1 MQYTSGST
9 ANPRGVVLSMRNVT
23 ENVDQIIRNYFRH
36 EGGAPRLPSSVVS
49 WLPLYHDM
57 GLMVG
62 LFIPLFVGCPVILTS
77 PEAFI
82 RKPARWMQLLAKHQA
97 PFSAAPNFAF
107 DLAVAKTSEEDMA
120 GLDLGHVN
128 TIINGAE
135 QVQPNTITKFL
146 RRFRPYNLMPA
157 AVKPSYG
164 MAEAV
169 VYLAT
174 TKAGSP
180 PTSTEFDA
188 DSLAR
193 GHAELSTF
201 ETERATRLIRYH
213 SDDKEPLLRIVDPDS
228 NIELGPGRIGEI
240 WIHGK
245 NVSTGYH
252 NADDALN
259 RDKFQASIREA
270 SAGTPRSPWLRTG
283 DLGFI
288 VGDEFYIVGRMK
300 DLIIQ
305 DGVNHYPDDIETTVK
320 EFTGGRVAAFSVSDD
335 GVEHL
340 VIAAEVRTEHGP
352 DKVTIMDFSTIKR
365 LVVSALS
372 KLHGLHVT
380 DFLLVPPGALP
391 KTTSGKISRAA
402 CAKQYGANKLQRS
415 SNVPMTDGSV
425 TADKLQKWFR
435 EYLSTHIECHPN
447 EVSLD
452 VPIRDLGLKSID
464 VLAIPGD
471 LGDRFGFCIPD
482 LAVWDNPS
490 ANDLID
496 SLLNQRSADSLRESH
511 GHADRNTQG
520 RGSINEPVAVIGVG
534 CRFPGDIDGP
544 ERLWDFLTEKKCA
557 ITAYPD
563 RGFTN
568 AGTFAESGGFLKDV
582 AGFDNR
588 FFDIPPDEAL
598 RMDPQQRLL
607 LEVSWEALEHA
618 GIIPESLRLSRTGV
632 FVGVSST
639 DYVRLVSAS
648 AQQKSTIWDN
658 TGGSSSIIAN
668 RISYFLDIQ
677 GPSIVIDTA
686 CSSSL
691 VAVHLACRSLSTWDC
706 DIALVGGTNVL
717 ISPEPWG
724 GFREA
729 GILSQTG
736 CCHAF
741 DKSADGMVRGEGCGV
756 IVLQRLSDARLEGR
770 RILAI
775 LTGSAVNQDGKSN
788 GIMAPNPSAQIG
800 VLENACKSARVDP
813 LEIGYVEAHGTGTS
827 LGDRIEAHA
836 LGMVF
841 GRKRPGSGPLMI
853 GSIKPN
859 IGHLEGAAGIAG
871 LIKAVLMV
879 ERGSLLPSGG
889 FTEPNPAIPFTELGL
904 RVVDELQEWP
914 VVAGRPRRAGVSSF
928 GFGGTNAHVIVEEA
942 GSVGADTVSGRA
954 DVGGS
959 GGGVVAWVISGKT
972 ASALAAQAGRLG
984 RYVRARPALD
994 VVDVGY
1000 SLVSTRSVF
1009 DHRAVV
1015 VGQTRDELLAGLAG
1029 VVAGRPEAGVVC
1041 GVGKPAGKTA
1051 FVFAGQGSQWL
1062 GMGSELYAAYPV
1074 FAEALDAVVD
1084 ELDRHLRYPLRDVIW
1099 GHDQDLLNTT
1109 EFAQPALFAVEVA
1122 LYRLLMSWGV
1132 RPGLVLG
1139 HSVGELAAAHVAGA
1153 LCLPDAAMLVA
1164 ARGRLMQA
1172 LPAGGAMFA
1181 VQAREDEVAPM
1192 LGHDVSIA
1200 AVNGPASVV
1209 ISGAHDAVSAIA
1221 DRLRGQGRRVH
1232 RLAVSHAFHSALME
1246 PMIAEFTAV
1255 AAELSVG
1262 LPTIPV
1268 ISNVTGQLVADDF
1281 ASADYWARH
1290 IRAVVRFGD
1299 SVRSAH
1305 CAGASRFIEVGPG
1318 GGLTSLIEASLADA
1332 QIVSVPT
1339 LRKDRPEPVSV
1350 MTAAAQG
1357 FVSGM
1362 GLDWA
1367 SVFSGYRPKRVEL
1380 PTYAFQHQ
1388 KFWLAPA
1395 PSVSDPTAAGQI
1407 GASDGGAEL
1416 LASSGFAA
1424 RLAGRSADEQLAAAI
1439 EVVCEHAAA
1448 VLGRD
1453 GAAGL
1458 DAGQAFADSGFNS
1471 LSAVELRNRLT
1482 AVTAVT
1488 LPATAIFD
1496 HPTPTELA
1504 QYLITQIDG
1513 HGSSAAAAANPAE
1526 RIDALTD
1533 LFLQACDAGRDAD
1546 GWKMVALASNTRER
1560 MSSPVRNNVSKNVA
1574 LLADGI
1580 SDVVVICIPTLTV
1593 LSDQREYRDIAN
1605 AMTGR
1610 HSVYSLTLPGF
1621 DSSDALPQNADM
1633 IVETVSNAII
1643 DVVGGSCR
1651 FVLSGYSSGGVLAY
1665 ALCSHLSV
1673 KHQRNPL
1680 GVALID
1686 TYLPS
1691 QIANPSMNEGFSPN
1705 DTGKGLSR
1713 EVIRVARMLNRL
1725 TATRLTAAAT
1735 YAAIFQAWEPG
1746 RSMAPVLNIVA
1757 KDRIATVENLREER
1771 INRWRTAAA
1780 EAAYSV
1786 AEVPGDHFGMMSTSS
1801 EAIATEIHDW
1811 ISGLVRG
1818 PHR

>member
-1 MQYTSGST
+1 MVS
-9 ANPRGVVLSMRNVT
+9 RVLVHAYRV
-23 ENVDQIIRNYFRH
+23 
-36 EGGAPRLPSSVVS
+36 SS
-49 WLPLYHDM
+49 
-57 GLMVG
+57 
-62 LFIPLFVGCPVILTS
+62 
-77 PEAFI
+77 
-82 RKPARWMQLLAKHQA
+82 
-97 PFSAAPNFAF
+97 
-107 DLAVAKTSEEDMA
+107 
-120 GLDLGHVN
+120 
-128 TIINGAE
+128 
-135 QVQPNTITKFL
+135 
-146 RRFRPYNLMPA
+146 
-157 AVKPSYG
+157 
-164 MAEAV
+164 
-169 VYLAT
+169 
-174 TKAGSP
+174 
-180 PTSTEFDA
+180 
-188 DSLAR
+188 
-193 GHAELSTF
+193 
-201 ETERATRLIRYH
+201 
-213 SDDKEPLLRIVDPDS
+213 
-228 NIELGPGRIGEI
+228 
-240 WIHGK
+240 
-245 NVSTGYH
+245 
-252 NADDALN
+252 
-259 RDKFQASIREA
+259 
-270 SAGTPRSPWLRTG
+270 
-283 DLGFI
+283 
-288 VGDEFYIVGRMK
+288 
-300 DLIIQ
+300 
-305 DGVNHYPDDIETTVK
+305 
-320 EFTGGRVAAFSVSDD
+320 
-335 GVEHL
+335 
-340 VIAAEVRTEHGP
+340 
-352 DKVTIMDFSTIKR
+352 
-365 LVVSALS
+365 
-372 KLHGLHVT
+372 
-380 DFLLVPPGALP
+380 
-391 KTTSGKISRAA
+391 
-402 CAKQYGANKLQRS
+402 
-415 SNVPMTDGSV
+415 
-425 TADKLQKWFR
+425 
-435 EYLSTHIECHPN
+435 N

-1673 KHQRNPL
+1673 KHQRDPL

-1818 PHR
+1818 PHP

>member
-1 MQYTSGST
+1 MVS
-9 ANPRGVVLSMRNVT
+9 RVLVHAYRV
-23 ENVDQIIRNYFRH
+23 
-36 EGGAPRLPSSVVS
+36 SS
-49 WLPLYHDM
+49 
-57 GLMVG
+57 
-62 LFIPLFVGCPVILTS
+62 
-77 PEAFI
+77 
-82 RKPARWMQLLAKHQA
+82 
-97 PFSAAPNFAF
+97 
-107 DLAVAKTSEEDMA
+107 
-120 GLDLGHVN
+120 
-128 TIINGAE
+128 
-135 QVQPNTITKFL
+135 
-146 RRFRPYNLMPA
+146 
-157 AVKPSYG
+157 
-164 MAEAV
+164 
-169 VYLAT
+169 
-174 TKAGSP
+174 
-180 PTSTEFDA
+180 
-188 DSLAR
+188 
-193 GHAELSTF
+193 
-201 ETERATRLIRYH
+201 
-213 SDDKEPLLRIVDPDS
+213 
-228 NIELGPGRIGEI
+228 
-240 WIHGK
+240 
-245 NVSTGYH
+245 
-252 NADDALN
+252 
-259 RDKFQASIREA
+259 
-270 SAGTPRSPWLRTG
+270 
-283 DLGFI
+283 
-288 VGDEFYIVGRMK
+288 
-300 DLIIQ
+300 
-305 DGVNHYPDDIETTVK
+305 
-320 EFTGGRVAAFSVSDD
+320 
-335 GVEHL
+335 
-340 VIAAEVRTEHGP
+340 
-352 DKVTIMDFSTIKR
+352 
-365 LVVSALS
+365 
-372 KLHGLHVT
+372 
-380 DFLLVPPGALP
+380 
-391 KTTSGKISRAA
+391 
-402 CAKQYGANKLQRS
+402 
-415 SNVPMTDGSV
+415 
-425 TADKLQKWFR
+425 
-435 EYLSTHIECHPN
+435 N

-756 IVLQRLSDARLEGR
+756 IVLHRLSDARLEGR

-1818 PHR
+1818 PHP

>member
-1 MQYTSGST
+1 
-9 ANPRGVVLSMRNVT
+9 
-23 ENVDQIIRNYFRH
+23 
-36 EGGAPRLPSSVVS
+36 
-49 WLPLYHDM
+49 
-57 GLMVG
+57 
-62 LFIPLFVGCPVILTS
+62 
-77 PEAFI
+77 
-82 RKPARWMQLLAKHQA
+82 
-97 PFSAAPNFAF
+97 
-107 DLAVAKTSEEDMA
+107 
-120 GLDLGHVN
+120 
-128 TIINGAE
+128 
-135 QVQPNTITKFL
+135 
-146 RRFRPYNLMPA
+146 
-157 AVKPSYG
+157 
-164 MAEAV
+164 
-169 VYLAT
+169 
-174 TKAGSP
+174 
-180 PTSTEFDA
+180 
-188 DSLAR
+188 
-193 GHAELSTF
+193 
-201 ETERATRLIRYH
+201 
-213 SDDKEPLLRIVDPDS
+213 
-228 NIELGPGRIGEI
+228 
-240 WIHGK
+240 
-245 NVSTGYH
+245 
-252 NADDALN
+252 
-259 RDKFQASIREA
+259 
-270 SAGTPRSPWLRTG
+270 
-283 DLGFI
+283 
-288 VGDEFYIVGRMK
+288 
-300 DLIIQ
+300 
-305 DGVNHYPDDIETTVK
+305 
-320 EFTGGRVAAFSVSDD
+320 
-335 GVEHL
+335 
-340 VIAAEVRTEHGP
+340 
-352 DKVTIMDFSTIKR
+352 
-365 LVVSALS
+365 
-372 KLHGLHVT
+372 
-380 DFLLVPPGALP
+380 
-391 KTTSGKISRAA
+391 
-402 CAKQYGANKLQRS
+402 
-415 SNVPMTDGSV
+415 MTDGSV

-1533 LFLQACDAGRDAD
+1533 VFLQACDAGRDAD

-1691 QIANPSMNEGFSPN
+1691 QIANPSMNEGFSSN

-1818 PHR
+1818 PHP

>member
-1 MQYTSGST
+1 MVS
-9 ANPRGVVLSMRNVT
+9 RVLVHAYRV
-23 ENVDQIIRNYFRH
+23 
-36 EGGAPRLPSSVVS
+36 SS
-49 WLPLYHDM
+49 
-57 GLMVG
+57 
-62 LFIPLFVGCPVILTS
+62 
-77 PEAFI
+77 
-82 RKPARWMQLLAKHQA
+82 
-97 PFSAAPNFAF
+97 
-107 DLAVAKTSEEDMA
+107 
-120 GLDLGHVN
+120 
-128 TIINGAE
+128 
-135 QVQPNTITKFL
+135 
-146 RRFRPYNLMPA
+146 
-157 AVKPSYG
+157 
-164 MAEAV
+164 
-169 VYLAT
+169 
-174 TKAGSP
+174 
-180 PTSTEFDA
+180 
-188 DSLAR
+188 
-193 GHAELSTF
+193 
-201 ETERATRLIRYH
+201 
-213 SDDKEPLLRIVDPDS
+213 
-228 NIELGPGRIGEI
+228 
-240 WIHGK
+240 
-245 NVSTGYH
+245 
-252 NADDALN
+252 
-259 RDKFQASIREA
+259 
-270 SAGTPRSPWLRTG
+270 
-283 DLGFI
+283 
-288 VGDEFYIVGRMK
+288 
-300 DLIIQ
+300 
-305 DGVNHYPDDIETTVK
+305 
-320 EFTGGRVAAFSVSDD
+320 
-335 GVEHL
+335 
-340 VIAAEVRTEHGP
+340 
-352 DKVTIMDFSTIKR
+352 
-365 LVVSALS
+365 
-372 KLHGLHVT
+372 
-380 DFLLVPPGALP
+380 
-391 KTTSGKISRAA
+391 
-402 CAKQYGANKLQRS
+402 
-415 SNVPMTDGSV
+415 
-425 TADKLQKWFR
+425 
-435 EYLSTHIECHPN
+435 N

-813 LEIGYVEAHGTGTS
+813 REIGYVEAHGTGTS

-1818 PHR
+1818 PHP

>member
-1 MQYTSGST
+1 
-9 ANPRGVVLSMRNVT
+9 
-23 ENVDQIIRNYFRH
+23 
-36 EGGAPRLPSSVVS
+36 
-49 WLPLYHDM
+49 
-57 GLMVG
+57 
-62 LFIPLFVGCPVILTS
+62 
-77 PEAFI
+77 
-82 RKPARWMQLLAKHQA
+82 
-97 PFSAAPNFAF
+97 
-107 DLAVAKTSEEDMA
+107 
-120 GLDLGHVN
+120 
-128 TIINGAE
+128 
-135 QVQPNTITKFL
+135 
-146 RRFRPYNLMPA
+146 
-157 AVKPSYG
+157 
-164 MAEAV
+164 
-169 VYLAT
+169 
-174 TKAGSP
+174 
-180 PTSTEFDA
+180 
-188 DSLAR
+188 
-193 GHAELSTF
+193 
-201 ETERATRLIRYH
+201 
-213 SDDKEPLLRIVDPDS
+213 
-228 NIELGPGRIGEI
+228 
-240 WIHGK
+240 
-245 NVSTGYH
+245 
-252 NADDALN
+252 
-259 RDKFQASIREA
+259 
-270 SAGTPRSPWLRTG
+270 
-283 DLGFI
+283 
-288 VGDEFYIVGRMK
+288 
-300 DLIIQ
+300 
-305 DGVNHYPDDIETTVK
+305 
-320 EFTGGRVAAFSVSDD
+320 
-335 GVEHL
+335 
-340 VIAAEVRTEHGP
+340 
-352 DKVTIMDFSTIKR
+352 
-365 LVVSALS
+365 
-372 KLHGLHVT
+372 
-380 DFLLVPPGALP
+380 
-391 KTTSGKISRAA
+391 
-402 CAKQYGANKLQRS
+402 
-415 SNVPMTDGSV
+415 MTDGSV

-435 EYLSTHIECHPN
+435 EYVSTHIECHPN

-618 GIIPESLRLSRTGV
+618 GIIPEALRLSRTGV

-1818 PHR
+1818 PHP

>member
-1 MQYTSGST
+1 
-9 ANPRGVVLSMRNVT
+9 
-23 ENVDQIIRNYFRH
+23 
-36 EGGAPRLPSSVVS
+36 
-49 WLPLYHDM
+49 
-57 GLMVG
+57 
-62 LFIPLFVGCPVILTS
+62 
-77 PEAFI
+77 
-82 RKPARWMQLLAKHQA
+82 
-97 PFSAAPNFAF
+97 
-107 DLAVAKTSEEDMA
+107 
-120 GLDLGHVN
+120 
-128 TIINGAE
+128 
-135 QVQPNTITKFL
+135 
-146 RRFRPYNLMPA
+146 
-157 AVKPSYG
+157 
-164 MAEAV
+164 
-169 VYLAT
+169 
-174 TKAGSP
+174 
-180 PTSTEFDA
+180 
-188 DSLAR
+188 
-193 GHAELSTF
+193 
-201 ETERATRLIRYH
+201 
-213 SDDKEPLLRIVDPDS
+213 
-228 NIELGPGRIGEI
+228 
-240 WIHGK
+240 
-245 NVSTGYH
+245 
-252 NADDALN
+252 
-259 RDKFQASIREA
+259 
-270 SAGTPRSPWLRTG
+270 
-283 DLGFI
+283 
-288 VGDEFYIVGRMK
+288 
-300 DLIIQ
+300 
-305 DGVNHYPDDIETTVK
+305 
-320 EFTGGRVAAFSVSDD
+320 
-335 GVEHL
+335 
-340 VIAAEVRTEHGP
+340 
-352 DKVTIMDFSTIKR
+352 
-365 LVVSALS
+365 
-372 KLHGLHVT
+372 
-380 DFLLVPPGALP
+380 
-391 KTTSGKISRAA
+391 
-402 CAKQYGANKLQRS
+402 
-415 SNVPMTDGSV
+415 MTDGSV

-435 EYLSTHIECHPN
+435 EYVSTHIECHPN

-788 GIMAPNPSAQIG
+788 AIMAPNPSAQIG

-1818 PHR
+1818 PHP

>member
-1 MQYTSGST
+1 
-9 ANPRGVVLSMRNVT
+9 
-23 ENVDQIIRNYFRH
+23 
-36 EGGAPRLPSSVVS
+36 
-49 WLPLYHDM
+49 
-57 GLMVG
+57 
-62 LFIPLFVGCPVILTS
+62 
-77 PEAFI
+77 
-82 RKPARWMQLLAKHQA
+82 
-97 PFSAAPNFAF
+97 
-107 DLAVAKTSEEDMA
+107 
-120 GLDLGHVN
+120 
-128 TIINGAE
+128 
-135 QVQPNTITKFL
+135 
-146 RRFRPYNLMPA
+146 
-157 AVKPSYG
+157 
-164 MAEAV
+164 
-169 VYLAT
+169 
-174 TKAGSP
+174 
-180 PTSTEFDA
+180 
-188 DSLAR
+188 
-193 GHAELSTF
+193 
-201 ETERATRLIRYH
+201 
-213 SDDKEPLLRIVDPDS
+213 
-228 NIELGPGRIGEI
+228 
-240 WIHGK
+240 
-245 NVSTGYH
+245 
-252 NADDALN
+252 
-259 RDKFQASIREA
+259 
-270 SAGTPRSPWLRTG
+270 
-283 DLGFI
+283 
-288 VGDEFYIVGRMK
+288 
-300 DLIIQ
+300 
-305 DGVNHYPDDIETTVK
+305 
-320 EFTGGRVAAFSVSDD
+320 
-335 GVEHL
+335 
-340 VIAAEVRTEHGP
+340 
-352 DKVTIMDFSTIKR
+352 
-365 LVVSALS
+365 
-372 KLHGLHVT
+372 
-380 DFLLVPPGALP
+380 
-391 KTTSGKISRAA
+391 
-402 CAKQYGANKLQRS
+402 
-415 SNVPMTDGSV
+415 MTDGSV

-788 GIMAPNPSAQIG
+788 SIMAPNPSAQIG

-1818 PHR
+1818 PHP

>member
-1 MQYTSGST
+1 
-9 ANPRGVVLSMRNVT
+9 
-23 ENVDQIIRNYFRH
+23 
-36 EGGAPRLPSSVVS
+36 
-49 WLPLYHDM
+49 
-57 GLMVG
+57 
-62 LFIPLFVGCPVILTS
+62 
-77 PEAFI
+77 
-82 RKPARWMQLLAKHQA
+82 
-97 PFSAAPNFAF
+97 
-107 DLAVAKTSEEDMA
+107 
-120 GLDLGHVN
+120 
-128 TIINGAE
+128 
-135 QVQPNTITKFL
+135 
-146 RRFRPYNLMPA
+146 
-157 AVKPSYG
+157 
-164 MAEAV
+164 
-169 VYLAT
+169 
-174 TKAGSP
+174 
-180 PTSTEFDA
+180 
-188 DSLAR
+188 
-193 GHAELSTF
+193 
-201 ETERATRLIRYH
+201 
-213 SDDKEPLLRIVDPDS
+213 
-228 NIELGPGRIGEI
+228 
-240 WIHGK
+240 
-245 NVSTGYH
+245 
-252 NADDALN
+252 
-259 RDKFQASIREA
+259 
-270 SAGTPRSPWLRTG
+270 
-283 DLGFI
+283 
-288 VGDEFYIVGRMK
+288 
-300 DLIIQ
+300 
-305 DGVNHYPDDIETTVK
+305 
-320 EFTGGRVAAFSVSDD
+320 
-335 GVEHL
+335 
-340 VIAAEVRTEHGP
+340 
-352 DKVTIMDFSTIKR
+352 
-365 LVVSALS
+365 
-372 KLHGLHVT
+372 
-380 DFLLVPPGALP
+380 
-391 KTTSGKISRAA
+391 
-402 CAKQYGANKLQRS
+402 
-415 SNVPMTDGSV
+415 MTDGSV

-1153 LCLPDAAMLVA
+1153 LCLPDAAMLVV

-1818 PHR
+1818 PHP

>member
-1 MQYTSGST
+1 
-9 ANPRGVVLSMRNVT
+9 
-23 ENVDQIIRNYFRH
+23 
-36 EGGAPRLPSSVVS
+36 
-49 WLPLYHDM
+49 
-57 GLMVG
+57 
-62 LFIPLFVGCPVILTS
+62 
-77 PEAFI
+77 
-82 RKPARWMQLLAKHQA
+82 
-97 PFSAAPNFAF
+97 
-107 DLAVAKTSEEDMA
+107 
-120 GLDLGHVN
+120 
-128 TIINGAE
+128 
-135 QVQPNTITKFL
+135 
-146 RRFRPYNLMPA
+146 
-157 AVKPSYG
+157 
-164 MAEAV
+164 
-169 VYLAT
+169 
-174 TKAGSP
+174 
-180 PTSTEFDA
+180 
-188 DSLAR
+188 
-193 GHAELSTF
+193 
-201 ETERATRLIRYH
+201 
-213 SDDKEPLLRIVDPDS
+213 
-228 NIELGPGRIGEI
+228 
-240 WIHGK
+240 
-245 NVSTGYH
+245 
-252 NADDALN
+252 
-259 RDKFQASIREA
+259 
-270 SAGTPRSPWLRTG
+270 
-283 DLGFI
+283 
-288 VGDEFYIVGRMK
+288 
-300 DLIIQ
+300 
-305 DGVNHYPDDIETTVK
+305 
-320 EFTGGRVAAFSVSDD
+320 
-335 GVEHL
+335 
-340 VIAAEVRTEHGP
+340 
-352 DKVTIMDFSTIKR
+352 
-365 LVVSALS
+365 
-372 KLHGLHVT
+372 
-380 DFLLVPPGALP
+380 
-391 KTTSGKISRAA
+391 
-402 CAKQYGANKLQRS
+402 
-415 SNVPMTDGSV
+415 MTDGSV

-1786 AEVPGDHFGMMSTSS
+1786 AEAPGDHFGMMSTSS

-1818 PHR
+1818 PHP

>member
-1 MQYTSGST
+1 
-9 ANPRGVVLSMRNVT
+9 
-23 ENVDQIIRNYFRH
+23 
-36 EGGAPRLPSSVVS
+36 
-49 WLPLYHDM
+49 
-57 GLMVG
+57 
-62 LFIPLFVGCPVILTS
+62 
-77 PEAFI
+77 
-82 RKPARWMQLLAKHQA
+82 
-97 PFSAAPNFAF
+97 
-107 DLAVAKTSEEDMA
+107 
-120 GLDLGHVN
+120 
-128 TIINGAE
+128 
-135 QVQPNTITKFL
+135 
-146 RRFRPYNLMPA
+146 
-157 AVKPSYG
+157 
-164 MAEAV
+164 
-169 VYLAT
+169 
-174 TKAGSP
+174 
-180 PTSTEFDA
+180 
-188 DSLAR
+188 
-193 GHAELSTF
+193 
-201 ETERATRLIRYH
+201 
-213 SDDKEPLLRIVDPDS
+213 
-228 NIELGPGRIGEI
+228 
-240 WIHGK
+240 
-245 NVSTGYH
+245 
-252 NADDALN
+252 
-259 RDKFQASIREA
+259 
-270 SAGTPRSPWLRTG
+270 
-283 DLGFI
+283 
-288 VGDEFYIVGRMK
+288 
-300 DLIIQ
+300 
-305 DGVNHYPDDIETTVK
+305 
-320 EFTGGRVAAFSVSDD
+320 
-335 GVEHL
+335 
-340 VIAAEVRTEHGP
+340 
-352 DKVTIMDFSTIKR
+352 
-365 LVVSALS
+365 
-372 KLHGLHVT
+372 
-380 DFLLVPPGALP
+380 
-391 KTTSGKISRAA
+391 
-402 CAKQYGANKLQRS
+402 
-415 SNVPMTDGSV
+415 MTDGSV

-435 EYLSTHIECHPN
+435 EYVSTHIECHPN

-677 GPSIVIDTA
+677 GPPIVIDTA

-1713 EVIRVARMLNRL
+1713 EVIQVARMLNRL

-1818 PHR
+1818 PHP

>member
-1 MQYTSGST
+1 
-9 ANPRGVVLSMRNVT
+9 
-23 ENVDQIIRNYFRH
+23 
-36 EGGAPRLPSSVVS
+36 
-49 WLPLYHDM
+49 
-57 GLMVG
+57 
-62 LFIPLFVGCPVILTS
+62 
-77 PEAFI
+77 
-82 RKPARWMQLLAKHQA
+82 
-97 PFSAAPNFAF
+97 
-107 DLAVAKTSEEDMA
+107 
-120 GLDLGHVN
+120 
-128 TIINGAE
+128 
-135 QVQPNTITKFL
+135 
-146 RRFRPYNLMPA
+146 
-157 AVKPSYG
+157 
-164 MAEAV
+164 
-169 VYLAT
+169 
-174 TKAGSP
+174 
-180 PTSTEFDA
+180 
-188 DSLAR
+188 
-193 GHAELSTF
+193 
-201 ETERATRLIRYH
+201 
-213 SDDKEPLLRIVDPDS
+213 
-228 NIELGPGRIGEI
+228 
-240 WIHGK
+240 
-245 NVSTGYH
+245 
-252 NADDALN
+252 
-259 RDKFQASIREA
+259 
-270 SAGTPRSPWLRTG
+270 
-283 DLGFI
+283 
-288 VGDEFYIVGRMK
+288 
-300 DLIIQ
+300 
-305 DGVNHYPDDIETTVK
+305 
-320 EFTGGRVAAFSVSDD
+320 
-335 GVEHL
+335 
-340 VIAAEVRTEHGP
+340 
-352 DKVTIMDFSTIKR
+352 
-365 LVVSALS
+365 
-372 KLHGLHVT
+372 
-380 DFLLVPPGALP
+380 
-391 KTTSGKISRAA
+391 
-402 CAKQYGANKLQRS
+402 
-415 SNVPMTDGSV
+415 MTDGSV

-557 ITAYPD
+557 VTAYPD

-1818 PHR
+1818 PHP

>member
-1 MQYTSGST
+1 
-9 ANPRGVVLSMRNVT
+9 
-23 ENVDQIIRNYFRH
+23 
-36 EGGAPRLPSSVVS
+36 
-49 WLPLYHDM
+49 
-57 GLMVG
+57 
-62 LFIPLFVGCPVILTS
+62 
-77 PEAFI
+77 
-82 RKPARWMQLLAKHQA
+82 
-97 PFSAAPNFAF
+97 
-107 DLAVAKTSEEDMA
+107 
-120 GLDLGHVN
+120 
-128 TIINGAE
+128 
-135 QVQPNTITKFL
+135 
-146 RRFRPYNLMPA
+146 
-157 AVKPSYG
+157 
-164 MAEAV
+164 
-169 VYLAT
+169 
-174 TKAGSP
+174 
-180 PTSTEFDA
+180 
-188 DSLAR
+188 
-193 GHAELSTF
+193 
-201 ETERATRLIRYH
+201 
-213 SDDKEPLLRIVDPDS
+213 
-228 NIELGPGRIGEI
+228 
-240 WIHGK
+240 
-245 NVSTGYH
+245 
-252 NADDALN
+252 
-259 RDKFQASIREA
+259 
-270 SAGTPRSPWLRTG
+270 
-283 DLGFI
+283 
-288 VGDEFYIVGRMK
+288 
-300 DLIIQ
+300 
-305 DGVNHYPDDIETTVK
+305 
-320 EFTGGRVAAFSVSDD
+320 
-335 GVEHL
+335 
-340 VIAAEVRTEHGP
+340 
-352 DKVTIMDFSTIKR
+352 
-365 LVVSALS
+365 
-372 KLHGLHVT
+372 
-380 DFLLVPPGALP
+380 
-391 KTTSGKISRAA
+391 
-402 CAKQYGANKLQRS
+402 
-415 SNVPMTDGSV
+415 MTDGSV

-435 EYLSTHIECHPN
+435 EYVSTHIECHPN

-1801 EAIATEIHDW
+1801 EVIATEIHDW

-1818 PHR
+1818 PHP

>member
-1 MQYTSGST
+1 MVS
-9 ANPRGVVLSMRNVT
+9 RVLVHAYRV
-23 ENVDQIIRNYFRH
+23 
-36 EGGAPRLPSSVVS
+36 SS
-49 WLPLYHDM
+49 
-57 GLMVG
+57 
-62 LFIPLFVGCPVILTS
+62 
-77 PEAFI
+77 
-82 RKPARWMQLLAKHQA
+82 
-97 PFSAAPNFAF
+97 
-107 DLAVAKTSEEDMA
+107 
-120 GLDLGHVN
+120 
-128 TIINGAE
+128 
-135 QVQPNTITKFL
+135 
-146 RRFRPYNLMPA
+146 
-157 AVKPSYG
+157 
-164 MAEAV
+164 
-169 VYLAT
+169 
-174 TKAGSP
+174 
-180 PTSTEFDA
+180 
-188 DSLAR
+188 
-193 GHAELSTF
+193 
-201 ETERATRLIRYH
+201 
-213 SDDKEPLLRIVDPDS
+213 
-228 NIELGPGRIGEI
+228 
-240 WIHGK
+240 
-245 NVSTGYH
+245 
-252 NADDALN
+252 
-259 RDKFQASIREA
+259 
-270 SAGTPRSPWLRTG
+270 
-283 DLGFI
+283 
-288 VGDEFYIVGRMK
+288 
-300 DLIIQ
+300 
-305 DGVNHYPDDIETTVK
+305 
-320 EFTGGRVAAFSVSDD
+320 
-335 GVEHL
+335 
-340 VIAAEVRTEHGP
+340 
-352 DKVTIMDFSTIKR
+352 
-365 LVVSALS
+365 
-372 KLHGLHVT
+372 
-380 DFLLVPPGALP
+380 
-391 KTTSGKISRAA
+391 
-402 CAKQYGANKLQRS
+402 
-415 SNVPMTDGSV
+415 
-425 TADKLQKWFR
+425 
-435 EYLSTHIECHPN
+435 N

-1132 RPGLVLG
+1132 RAGLVLG

-1818 PHR
+1818 PHP

>member
-1 MQYTSGST
+1 
-9 ANPRGVVLSMRNVT
+9 
-23 ENVDQIIRNYFRH
+23 
-36 EGGAPRLPSSVVS
+36 
-49 WLPLYHDM
+49 
-57 GLMVG
+57 
-62 LFIPLFVGCPVILTS
+62 
-77 PEAFI
+77 
-82 RKPARWMQLLAKHQA
+82 
-97 PFSAAPNFAF
+97 
-107 DLAVAKTSEEDMA
+107 
-120 GLDLGHVN
+120 
-128 TIINGAE
+128 
-135 QVQPNTITKFL
+135 
-146 RRFRPYNLMPA
+146 
-157 AVKPSYG
+157 
-164 MAEAV
+164 
-169 VYLAT
+169 
-174 TKAGSP
+174 
-180 PTSTEFDA
+180 
-188 DSLAR
+188 
-193 GHAELSTF
+193 
-201 ETERATRLIRYH
+201 
-213 SDDKEPLLRIVDPDS
+213 
-228 NIELGPGRIGEI
+228 
-240 WIHGK
+240 
-245 NVSTGYH
+245 
-252 NADDALN
+252 
-259 RDKFQASIREA
+259 
-270 SAGTPRSPWLRTG
+270 
-283 DLGFI
+283 
-288 VGDEFYIVGRMK
+288 
-300 DLIIQ
+300 
-305 DGVNHYPDDIETTVK
+305 
-320 EFTGGRVAAFSVSDD
+320 
-335 GVEHL
+335 
-340 VIAAEVRTEHGP
+340 
-352 DKVTIMDFSTIKR
+352 
-365 LVVSALS
+365 
-372 KLHGLHVT
+372 
-380 DFLLVPPGALP
+380 
-391 KTTSGKISRAA
+391 
-402 CAKQYGANKLQRS
+402 
-415 SNVPMTDGSV
+415 MTDGSV

-1192 LGHDVSIA
+1192 LGHDVNIA

-1818 PHR
+1818 PHP

>member
-1 MQYTSGST
+1 MVS
-9 ANPRGVVLSMRNVT
+9 RVLVHAYRV
-23 ENVDQIIRNYFRH
+23 
-36 EGGAPRLPSSVVS
+36 SS
-49 WLPLYHDM
+49 
-57 GLMVG
+57 
-62 LFIPLFVGCPVILTS
+62 
-77 PEAFI
+77 
-82 RKPARWMQLLAKHQA
+82 
-97 PFSAAPNFAF
+97 
-107 DLAVAKTSEEDMA
+107 
-120 GLDLGHVN
+120 
-128 TIINGAE
+128 
-135 QVQPNTITKFL
+135 
-146 RRFRPYNLMPA
+146 
-157 AVKPSYG
+157 
-164 MAEAV
+164 
-169 VYLAT
+169 
-174 TKAGSP
+174 
-180 PTSTEFDA
+180 
-188 DSLAR
+188 
-193 GHAELSTF
+193 
-201 ETERATRLIRYH
+201 
-213 SDDKEPLLRIVDPDS
+213 
-228 NIELGPGRIGEI
+228 
-240 WIHGK
+240 
-245 NVSTGYH
+245 
-252 NADDALN
+252 
-259 RDKFQASIREA
+259 
-270 SAGTPRSPWLRTG
+270 
-283 DLGFI
+283 
-288 VGDEFYIVGRMK
+288 
-300 DLIIQ
+300 
-305 DGVNHYPDDIETTVK
+305 
-320 EFTGGRVAAFSVSDD
+320 
-335 GVEHL
+335 
-340 VIAAEVRTEHGP
+340 
-352 DKVTIMDFSTIKR
+352 
-365 LVVSALS
+365 
-372 KLHGLHVT
+372 
-380 DFLLVPPGALP
+380 
-391 KTTSGKISRAA
+391 
-402 CAKQYGANKLQRS
+402 
-415 SNVPMTDGSV
+415 
-425 TADKLQKWFR
+425 
-435 EYLSTHIECHPN
+435 N

-648 AQQKSTIWDN
+648 AQQKSTIGDN

-1818 PHR
+1818 PHP

>member
-1 MQYTSGST
+1 
-9 ANPRGVVLSMRNVT
+9 
-23 ENVDQIIRNYFRH
+23 
-36 EGGAPRLPSSVVS
+36 
-49 WLPLYHDM
+49 
-57 GLMVG
+57 
-62 LFIPLFVGCPVILTS
+62 
-77 PEAFI
+77 
-82 RKPARWMQLLAKHQA
+82 
-97 PFSAAPNFAF
+97 
-107 DLAVAKTSEEDMA
+107 
-120 GLDLGHVN
+120 
-128 TIINGAE
+128 
-135 QVQPNTITKFL
+135 
-146 RRFRPYNLMPA
+146 
-157 AVKPSYG
+157 
-164 MAEAV
+164 
-169 VYLAT
+169 
-174 TKAGSP
+174 
-180 PTSTEFDA
+180 
-188 DSLAR
+188 
-193 GHAELSTF
+193 
-201 ETERATRLIRYH
+201 
-213 SDDKEPLLRIVDPDS
+213 
-228 NIELGPGRIGEI
+228 
-240 WIHGK
+240 
-245 NVSTGYH
+245 
-252 NADDALN
+252 
-259 RDKFQASIREA
+259 
-270 SAGTPRSPWLRTG
+270 
-283 DLGFI
+283 
-288 VGDEFYIVGRMK
+288 
-300 DLIIQ
+300 
-305 DGVNHYPDDIETTVK
+305 
-320 EFTGGRVAAFSVSDD
+320 
-335 GVEHL
+335 
-340 VIAAEVRTEHGP
+340 
-352 DKVTIMDFSTIKR
+352 
-365 LVVSALS
+365 
-372 KLHGLHVT
+372 
-380 DFLLVPPGALP
+380 
-391 KTTSGKISRAA
+391 
-402 CAKQYGANKLQRS
+402 
-415 SNVPMTDGSV
+415 MTDGSV

-435 EYLSTHIECHPN
+435 EYVSTHIECHPN

-677 GPSIVIDTA
+677 GPPIVIDTA

-691 VAVHLACRSLSTWDC
+691 VAVHVACRSLSTWDC

-1818 PHR
+1818 PHP

>member
-1 MQYTSGST
+1 
-9 ANPRGVVLSMRNVT
+9 
-23 ENVDQIIRNYFRH
+23 
-36 EGGAPRLPSSVVS
+36 
-49 WLPLYHDM
+49 
-57 GLMVG
+57 
-62 LFIPLFVGCPVILTS
+62 
-77 PEAFI
+77 
-82 RKPARWMQLLAKHQA
+82 
-97 PFSAAPNFAF
+97 
-107 DLAVAKTSEEDMA
+107 
-120 GLDLGHVN
+120 
-128 TIINGAE
+128 
-135 QVQPNTITKFL
+135 
-146 RRFRPYNLMPA
+146 
-157 AVKPSYG
+157 
-164 MAEAV
+164 
-169 VYLAT
+169 
-174 TKAGSP
+174 
-180 PTSTEFDA
+180 
-188 DSLAR
+188 
-193 GHAELSTF
+193 
-201 ETERATRLIRYH
+201 
-213 SDDKEPLLRIVDPDS
+213 
-228 NIELGPGRIGEI
+228 
-240 WIHGK
+240 
-245 NVSTGYH
+245 
-252 NADDALN
+252 
-259 RDKFQASIREA
+259 
-270 SAGTPRSPWLRTG
+270 
-283 DLGFI
+283 
-288 VGDEFYIVGRMK
+288 
-300 DLIIQ
+300 
-305 DGVNHYPDDIETTVK
+305 
-320 EFTGGRVAAFSVSDD
+320 
-335 GVEHL
+335 
-340 VIAAEVRTEHGP
+340 
-352 DKVTIMDFSTIKR
+352 
-365 LVVSALS
+365 
-372 KLHGLHVT
+372 
-380 DFLLVPPGALP
+380 
-391 KTTSGKISRAA
+391 
-402 CAKQYGANKLQRS
+402 
-415 SNVPMTDGSV
+415 MTDGSV

-435 EYLSTHIECHPN
+435 EYVSTHIECHPN

-677 GPSIVIDTA
+677 GPPIVIDTA

-841 GRKRPGSGPLMI
+841 GHKRPGSGPLMI

-972 ASALAAQAGRLG
+972 ASALAAEAGRLG

-1818 PHR
+1818 PHP

>member
-1 MQYTSGST
+1 MVS
-9 ANPRGVVLSMRNVT
+9 RVLVHAYRV
-23 ENVDQIIRNYFRH
+23 
-36 EGGAPRLPSSVVS
+36 SS
-49 WLPLYHDM
+49 
-57 GLMVG
+57 
-62 LFIPLFVGCPVILTS
+62 
-77 PEAFI
+77 
-82 RKPARWMQLLAKHQA
+82 
-97 PFSAAPNFAF
+97 
-107 DLAVAKTSEEDMA
+107 
-120 GLDLGHVN
+120 
-128 TIINGAE
+128 
-135 QVQPNTITKFL
+135 
-146 RRFRPYNLMPA
+146 
-157 AVKPSYG
+157 
-164 MAEAV
+164 
-169 VYLAT
+169 
-174 TKAGSP
+174 
-180 PTSTEFDA
+180 
-188 DSLAR
+188 
-193 GHAELSTF
+193 
-201 ETERATRLIRYH
+201 
-213 SDDKEPLLRIVDPDS
+213 
-228 NIELGPGRIGEI
+228 
-240 WIHGK
+240 
-245 NVSTGYH
+245 
-252 NADDALN
+252 
-259 RDKFQASIREA
+259 
-270 SAGTPRSPWLRTG
+270 
-283 DLGFI
+283 
-288 VGDEFYIVGRMK
+288 
-300 DLIIQ
+300 
-305 DGVNHYPDDIETTVK
+305 
-320 EFTGGRVAAFSVSDD
+320 
-335 GVEHL
+335 
-340 VIAAEVRTEHGP
+340 
-352 DKVTIMDFSTIKR
+352 
-365 LVVSALS
+365 
-372 KLHGLHVT
+372 
-380 DFLLVPPGALP
+380 
-391 KTTSGKISRAA
+391 
-402 CAKQYGANKLQRS
+402 
-415 SNVPMTDGSV
+415 
-425 TADKLQKWFR
+425 
-435 EYLSTHIECHPN
+435 N

-464 VLAIPGD
+464 VVAIPGD

-1818 PHR
+1818 PHP

>member
-1 MQYTSGST
+1 
-9 ANPRGVVLSMRNVT
+9 
-23 ENVDQIIRNYFRH
+23 
-36 EGGAPRLPSSVVS
+36 
-49 WLPLYHDM
+49 
-57 GLMVG
+57 
-62 LFIPLFVGCPVILTS
+62 
-77 PEAFI
+77 
-82 RKPARWMQLLAKHQA
+82 
-97 PFSAAPNFAF
+97 
-107 DLAVAKTSEEDMA
+107 
-120 GLDLGHVN
+120 
-128 TIINGAE
+128 
-135 QVQPNTITKFL
+135 
-146 RRFRPYNLMPA
+146 
-157 AVKPSYG
+157 
-164 MAEAV
+164 
-169 VYLAT
+169 
-174 TKAGSP
+174 
-180 PTSTEFDA
+180 
-188 DSLAR
+188 
-193 GHAELSTF
+193 
-201 ETERATRLIRYH
+201 
-213 SDDKEPLLRIVDPDS
+213 
-228 NIELGPGRIGEI
+228 
-240 WIHGK
+240 
-245 NVSTGYH
+245 
-252 NADDALN
+252 
-259 RDKFQASIREA
+259 
-270 SAGTPRSPWLRTG
+270 
-283 DLGFI
+283 
-288 VGDEFYIVGRMK
+288 
-300 DLIIQ
+300 
-305 DGVNHYPDDIETTVK
+305 
-320 EFTGGRVAAFSVSDD
+320 
-335 GVEHL
+335 
-340 VIAAEVRTEHGP
+340 
-352 DKVTIMDFSTIKR
+352 
-365 LVVSALS
+365 
-372 KLHGLHVT
+372 
-380 DFLLVPPGALP
+380 
-391 KTTSGKISRAA
+391 
-402 CAKQYGANKLQRS
+402 
-415 SNVPMTDGSV
+415 MTDGSV

-435 EYLSTHIECHPN
+435 EYVSTHIECHPN

-1380 PTYAFQHQ
+1380 STYAFQHQ

-1818 PHR
+1818 PHP

>member
-1 MQYTSGST
+1 
-9 ANPRGVVLSMRNVT
+9 
-23 ENVDQIIRNYFRH
+23 
-36 EGGAPRLPSSVVS
+36 
-49 WLPLYHDM
+49 
-57 GLMVG
+57 
-62 LFIPLFVGCPVILTS
+62 
-77 PEAFI
+77 
-82 RKPARWMQLLAKHQA
+82 
-97 PFSAAPNFAF
+97 
-107 DLAVAKTSEEDMA
+107 
-120 GLDLGHVN
+120 
-128 TIINGAE
+128 
-135 QVQPNTITKFL
+135 
-146 RRFRPYNLMPA
+146 
-157 AVKPSYG
+157 
-164 MAEAV
+164 
-169 VYLAT
+169 
-174 TKAGSP
+174 
-180 PTSTEFDA
+180 
-188 DSLAR
+188 
-193 GHAELSTF
+193 
-201 ETERATRLIRYH
+201 
-213 SDDKEPLLRIVDPDS
+213 
-228 NIELGPGRIGEI
+228 
-240 WIHGK
+240 
-245 NVSTGYH
+245 
-252 NADDALN
+252 
-259 RDKFQASIREA
+259 
-270 SAGTPRSPWLRTG
+270 
-283 DLGFI
+283 
-288 VGDEFYIVGRMK
+288 
-300 DLIIQ
+300 
-305 DGVNHYPDDIETTVK
+305 
-320 EFTGGRVAAFSVSDD
+320 
-335 GVEHL
+335 
-340 VIAAEVRTEHGP
+340 
-352 DKVTIMDFSTIKR
+352 
-365 LVVSALS
+365 
-372 KLHGLHVT
+372 
-380 DFLLVPPGALP
+380 
-391 KTTSGKISRAA
+391 
-402 CAKQYGANKLQRS
+402 
-415 SNVPMTDGSV
+415 MTDGSV

-435 EYLSTHIECHPN
+435 EYVSTHIECHPN

-677 GPSIVIDTA
+677 GPPIVIDTA

-1246 PMIAEFTAV
+1246 PMIAELTAV

-1818 PHR
+1818 PHP

>member
-1 MQYTSGST
+1 MVS
-9 ANPRGVVLSMRNVT
+9 RVLVHAYRV
-23 ENVDQIIRNYFRH
+23 
-36 EGGAPRLPSSVVS
+36 SS
-49 WLPLYHDM
+49 
-57 GLMVG
+57 
-62 LFIPLFVGCPVILTS
+62 
-77 PEAFI
+77 
-82 RKPARWMQLLAKHQA
+82 
-97 PFSAAPNFAF
+97 
-107 DLAVAKTSEEDMA
+107 
-120 GLDLGHVN
+120 
-128 TIINGAE
+128 
-135 QVQPNTITKFL
+135 
-146 RRFRPYNLMPA
+146 
-157 AVKPSYG
+157 
-164 MAEAV
+164 
-169 VYLAT
+169 
-174 TKAGSP
+174 
-180 PTSTEFDA
+180 
-188 DSLAR
+188 
-193 GHAELSTF
+193 
-201 ETERATRLIRYH
+201 
-213 SDDKEPLLRIVDPDS
+213 
-228 NIELGPGRIGEI
+228 
-240 WIHGK
+240 
-245 NVSTGYH
+245 
-252 NADDALN
+252 
-259 RDKFQASIREA
+259 
-270 SAGTPRSPWLRTG
+270 
-283 DLGFI
+283 
-288 VGDEFYIVGRMK
+288 
-300 DLIIQ
+300 
-305 DGVNHYPDDIETTVK
+305 
-320 EFTGGRVAAFSVSDD
+320 
-335 GVEHL
+335 
-340 VIAAEVRTEHGP
+340 
-352 DKVTIMDFSTIKR
+352 
-365 LVVSALS
+365 
-372 KLHGLHVT
+372 
-380 DFLLVPPGALP
+380 
-391 KTTSGKISRAA
+391 
-402 CAKQYGANKLQRS
+402 
-415 SNVPMTDGSV
+415 
-425 TADKLQKWFR
+425 
-435 EYLSTHIECHPN
+435 N

-1424 RLAGRSADEQLAAAI
+1424 RLAGRWADEQLAAAI

-1818 PHR
+1818 PHP

>member
-1 MQYTSGST
+1 
-9 ANPRGVVLSMRNVT
+9 
-23 ENVDQIIRNYFRH
+23 
-36 EGGAPRLPSSVVS
+36 
-49 WLPLYHDM
+49 
-57 GLMVG
+57 
-62 LFIPLFVGCPVILTS
+62 
-77 PEAFI
+77 
-82 RKPARWMQLLAKHQA
+82 
-97 PFSAAPNFAF
+97 
-107 DLAVAKTSEEDMA
+107 
-120 GLDLGHVN
+120 
-128 TIINGAE
+128 
-135 QVQPNTITKFL
+135 
-146 RRFRPYNLMPA
+146 
-157 AVKPSYG
+157 
-164 MAEAV
+164 
-169 VYLAT
+169 
-174 TKAGSP
+174 
-180 PTSTEFDA
+180 
-188 DSLAR
+188 
-193 GHAELSTF
+193 
-201 ETERATRLIRYH
+201 
-213 SDDKEPLLRIVDPDS
+213 
-228 NIELGPGRIGEI
+228 
-240 WIHGK
+240 
-245 NVSTGYH
+245 
-252 NADDALN
+252 
-259 RDKFQASIREA
+259 
-270 SAGTPRSPWLRTG
+270 
-283 DLGFI
+283 
-288 VGDEFYIVGRMK
+288 
-300 DLIIQ
+300 
-305 DGVNHYPDDIETTVK
+305 
-320 EFTGGRVAAFSVSDD
+320 
-335 GVEHL
+335 
-340 VIAAEVRTEHGP
+340 
-352 DKVTIMDFSTIKR
+352 
-365 LVVSALS
+365 
-372 KLHGLHVT
+372 
-380 DFLLVPPGALP
+380 
-391 KTTSGKISRAA
+391 
-402 CAKQYGANKLQRS
+402 
-415 SNVPMTDGSV
+415 MTDGSV

-435 EYLSTHIECHPN
+435 EYVSTHIECHPD

-1818 PHR
+1818 PHP

>member
-1 MQYTSGST
+1 
-9 ANPRGVVLSMRNVT
+9 
-23 ENVDQIIRNYFRH
+23 
-36 EGGAPRLPSSVVS
+36 
-49 WLPLYHDM
+49 
-57 GLMVG
+57 
-62 LFIPLFVGCPVILTS
+62 
-77 PEAFI
+77 
-82 RKPARWMQLLAKHQA
+82 
-97 PFSAAPNFAF
+97 
-107 DLAVAKTSEEDMA
+107 
-120 GLDLGHVN
+120 
-128 TIINGAE
+128 
-135 QVQPNTITKFL
+135 
-146 RRFRPYNLMPA
+146 
-157 AVKPSYG
+157 
-164 MAEAV
+164 
-169 VYLAT
+169 
-174 TKAGSP
+174 
-180 PTSTEFDA
+180 
-188 DSLAR
+188 
-193 GHAELSTF
+193 
-201 ETERATRLIRYH
+201 
-213 SDDKEPLLRIVDPDS
+213 
-228 NIELGPGRIGEI
+228 
-240 WIHGK
+240 
-245 NVSTGYH
+245 
-252 NADDALN
+252 
-259 RDKFQASIREA
+259 
-270 SAGTPRSPWLRTG
+270 
-283 DLGFI
+283 
-288 VGDEFYIVGRMK
+288 
-300 DLIIQ
+300 
-305 DGVNHYPDDIETTVK
+305 
-320 EFTGGRVAAFSVSDD
+320 
-335 GVEHL
+335 
-340 VIAAEVRTEHGP
+340 
-352 DKVTIMDFSTIKR
+352 
-365 LVVSALS
+365 
-372 KLHGLHVT
+372 
-380 DFLLVPPGALP
+380 
-391 KTTSGKISRAA
+391 
-402 CAKQYGANKLQRS
+402 
-415 SNVPMTDGSV
+415 MTDGSV

-435 EYLSTHIECHPN
+435 EYVSTHIECHPN

-1546 GWKMVALASNTRER
+1546 GWKMVALVSNTRER

-1818 PHR
+1818 PHP

>member
-1 MQYTSGST
+1 MVS
-9 ANPRGVVLSMRNVT
+9 RVLVHAYRV
-23 ENVDQIIRNYFRH
+23 
-36 EGGAPRLPSSVVS
+36 SS
-49 WLPLYHDM
+49 
-57 GLMVG
+57 
-62 LFIPLFVGCPVILTS
+62 
-77 PEAFI
+77 
-82 RKPARWMQLLAKHQA
+82 
-97 PFSAAPNFAF
+97 
-107 DLAVAKTSEEDMA
+107 
-120 GLDLGHVN
+120 
-128 TIINGAE
+128 
-135 QVQPNTITKFL
+135 
-146 RRFRPYNLMPA
+146 
-157 AVKPSYG
+157 
-164 MAEAV
+164 
-169 VYLAT
+169 
-174 TKAGSP
+174 
-180 PTSTEFDA
+180 
-188 DSLAR
+188 
-193 GHAELSTF
+193 
-201 ETERATRLIRYH
+201 
-213 SDDKEPLLRIVDPDS
+213 
-228 NIELGPGRIGEI
+228 
-240 WIHGK
+240 
-245 NVSTGYH
+245 
-252 NADDALN
+252 
-259 RDKFQASIREA
+259 
-270 SAGTPRSPWLRTG
+270 
-283 DLGFI
+283 
-288 VGDEFYIVGRMK
+288 
-300 DLIIQ
+300 
-305 DGVNHYPDDIETTVK
+305 
-320 EFTGGRVAAFSVSDD
+320 
-335 GVEHL
+335 
-340 VIAAEVRTEHGP
+340 
-352 DKVTIMDFSTIKR
+352 
-365 LVVSALS
+365 
-372 KLHGLHVT
+372 
-380 DFLLVPPGALP
+380 
-391 KTTSGKISRAA
+391 
-402 CAKQYGANKLQRS
+402 
-415 SNVPMTDGSV
+415 
-425 TADKLQKWFR
+425 
-435 EYLSTHIECHPN
+435 N

-471 LGDRFGFCIPD
+471 LGDRVGFCIPD

-859 IGHLEGAAGIAG
+859 IGHLEGEAGIAG

-1818 PHR
+1818 PHP

>member
-1 MQYTSGST
+1 
-9 ANPRGVVLSMRNVT
+9 
-23 ENVDQIIRNYFRH
+23 
-36 EGGAPRLPSSVVS
+36 
-49 WLPLYHDM
+49 
-57 GLMVG
+57 
-62 LFIPLFVGCPVILTS
+62 
-77 PEAFI
+77 
-82 RKPARWMQLLAKHQA
+82 
-97 PFSAAPNFAF
+97 
-107 DLAVAKTSEEDMA
+107 
-120 GLDLGHVN
+120 
-128 TIINGAE
+128 
-135 QVQPNTITKFL
+135 
-146 RRFRPYNLMPA
+146 
-157 AVKPSYG
+157 
-164 MAEAV
+164 
-169 VYLAT
+169 
-174 TKAGSP
+174 
-180 PTSTEFDA
+180 
-188 DSLAR
+188 
-193 GHAELSTF
+193 
-201 ETERATRLIRYH
+201 
-213 SDDKEPLLRIVDPDS
+213 
-228 NIELGPGRIGEI
+228 
-240 WIHGK
+240 
-245 NVSTGYH
+245 
-252 NADDALN
+252 
-259 RDKFQASIREA
+259 
-270 SAGTPRSPWLRTG
+270 
-283 DLGFI
+283 
-288 VGDEFYIVGRMK
+288 
-300 DLIIQ
+300 
-305 DGVNHYPDDIETTVK
+305 
-320 EFTGGRVAAFSVSDD
+320 
-335 GVEHL
+335 
-340 VIAAEVRTEHGP
+340 
-352 DKVTIMDFSTIKR
+352 
-365 LVVSALS
+365 
-372 KLHGLHVT
+372 
-380 DFLLVPPGALP
+380 
-391 KTTSGKISRAA
+391 
-402 CAKQYGANKLQRS
+402 
-415 SNVPMTDGSV
+415 MTDGSV

-1122 LYRLLMSWGV
+1122 LYRLVMSWGV

-1482 AVTAVT
+1482 AVTAIT

-1533 LFLQACDAGRDAD
+1533 VFLQACDAGRDAD

-1818 PHR
+1818 PHP

>member
-1 MQYTSGST
+1 
-9 ANPRGVVLSMRNVT
+9 
-23 ENVDQIIRNYFRH
+23 
-36 EGGAPRLPSSVVS
+36 
-49 WLPLYHDM
+49 
-57 GLMVG
+57 
-62 LFIPLFVGCPVILTS
+62 
-77 PEAFI
+77 
-82 RKPARWMQLLAKHQA
+82 
-97 PFSAAPNFAF
+97 
-107 DLAVAKTSEEDMA
+107 
-120 GLDLGHVN
+120 
-128 TIINGAE
+128 
-135 QVQPNTITKFL
+135 
-146 RRFRPYNLMPA
+146 
-157 AVKPSYG
+157 
-164 MAEAV
+164 
-169 VYLAT
+169 
-174 TKAGSP
+174 
-180 PTSTEFDA
+180 
-188 DSLAR
+188 
-193 GHAELSTF
+193 
-201 ETERATRLIRYH
+201 
-213 SDDKEPLLRIVDPDS
+213 
-228 NIELGPGRIGEI
+228 
-240 WIHGK
+240 
-245 NVSTGYH
+245 
-252 NADDALN
+252 
-259 RDKFQASIREA
+259 
-270 SAGTPRSPWLRTG
+270 
-283 DLGFI
+283 
-288 VGDEFYIVGRMK
+288 
-300 DLIIQ
+300 
-305 DGVNHYPDDIETTVK
+305 
-320 EFTGGRVAAFSVSDD
+320 
-335 GVEHL
+335 
-340 VIAAEVRTEHGP
+340 
-352 DKVTIMDFSTIKR
+352 
-365 LVVSALS
+365 
-372 KLHGLHVT
+372 
-380 DFLLVPPGALP
+380 
-391 KTTSGKISRAA
+391 
-402 CAKQYGANKLQRS
+402 
-415 SNVPMTDGSV
+415 MTDGSV

-1122 LYRLLMSWGV
+1122 LYRLVMSWGV

>member
-1 MQYTSGST
+1 
-9 ANPRGVVLSMRNVT
+9 
-23 ENVDQIIRNYFRH
+23 
-36 EGGAPRLPSSVVS
+36 
-49 WLPLYHDM
+49 
-57 GLMVG
+57 
-62 LFIPLFVGCPVILTS
+62 
-77 PEAFI
+77 
-82 RKPARWMQLLAKHQA
+82 
-97 PFSAAPNFAF
+97 
-107 DLAVAKTSEEDMA
+107 
-120 GLDLGHVN
+120 
-128 TIINGAE
+128 
-135 QVQPNTITKFL
+135 
-146 RRFRPYNLMPA
+146 
-157 AVKPSYG
+157 
-164 MAEAV
+164 
-169 VYLAT
+169 
-174 TKAGSP
+174 
-180 PTSTEFDA
+180 
-188 DSLAR
+188 
-193 GHAELSTF
+193 
-201 ETERATRLIRYH
+201 
-213 SDDKEPLLRIVDPDS
+213 
-228 NIELGPGRIGEI
+228 
-240 WIHGK
+240 
-245 NVSTGYH
+245 
-252 NADDALN
+252 
-259 RDKFQASIREA
+259 
-270 SAGTPRSPWLRTG
+270 
-283 DLGFI
+283 
-288 VGDEFYIVGRMK
+288 
-300 DLIIQ
+300 
-305 DGVNHYPDDIETTVK
+305 
-320 EFTGGRVAAFSVSDD
+320 
-335 GVEHL
+335 
-340 VIAAEVRTEHGP
+340 
-352 DKVTIMDFSTIKR
+352 
-365 LVVSALS
+365 
-372 KLHGLHVT
+372 
-380 DFLLVPPGALP
+380 
-391 KTTSGKISRAA
+391 
-402 CAKQYGANKLQRS
+402 
-415 SNVPMTDGSV
+415 MTDGSV

-658 TGGSSSIIAN
+658 TGGSSSTIAN

-1122 LYRLLMSWGV
+1122 LYRLVMSWGV

-1533 LFLQACDAGRDAD
+1533 VFLQACDAGRDAD

-1818 PHR
+1818 PHP

>member
-1 MQYTSGST
+1 
-9 ANPRGVVLSMRNVT
+9 
-23 ENVDQIIRNYFRH
+23 
-36 EGGAPRLPSSVVS
+36 
-49 WLPLYHDM
+49 
-57 GLMVG
+57 
-62 LFIPLFVGCPVILTS
+62 
-77 PEAFI
+77 
-82 RKPARWMQLLAKHQA
+82 
-97 PFSAAPNFAF
+97 
-107 DLAVAKTSEEDMA
+107 
-120 GLDLGHVN
+120 
-128 TIINGAE
+128 
-135 QVQPNTITKFL
+135 
-146 RRFRPYNLMPA
+146 
-157 AVKPSYG
+157 
-164 MAEAV
+164 
-169 VYLAT
+169 
-174 TKAGSP
+174 
-180 PTSTEFDA
+180 
-188 DSLAR
+188 
-193 GHAELSTF
+193 
-201 ETERATRLIRYH
+201 
-213 SDDKEPLLRIVDPDS
+213 
-228 NIELGPGRIGEI
+228 
-240 WIHGK
+240 
-245 NVSTGYH
+245 
-252 NADDALN
+252 
-259 RDKFQASIREA
+259 
-270 SAGTPRSPWLRTG
+270 
-283 DLGFI
+283 
-288 VGDEFYIVGRMK
+288 
-300 DLIIQ
+300 
-305 DGVNHYPDDIETTVK
+305 
-320 EFTGGRVAAFSVSDD
+320 
-335 GVEHL
+335 
-340 VIAAEVRTEHGP
+340 
-352 DKVTIMDFSTIKR
+352 
-365 LVVSALS
+365 
-372 KLHGLHVT
+372 
-380 DFLLVPPGALP
+380 
-391 KTTSGKISRAA
+391 
-402 CAKQYGANKLQRS
+402 
-415 SNVPMTDGSV
+415 MTDGSV

-1015 VGQTRDELLAGLAG
+1015 VGQTGDELLAGLAG

-1818 PHR
+1818 PHP

>member
-1 MQYTSGST
+1 
-9 ANPRGVVLSMRNVT
+9 
-23 ENVDQIIRNYFRH
+23 
-36 EGGAPRLPSSVVS
+36 
-49 WLPLYHDM
+49 
-57 GLMVG
+57 
-62 LFIPLFVGCPVILTS
+62 
-77 PEAFI
+77 
-82 RKPARWMQLLAKHQA
+82 
-97 PFSAAPNFAF
+97 
-107 DLAVAKTSEEDMA
+107 
-120 GLDLGHVN
+120 
-128 TIINGAE
+128 
-135 QVQPNTITKFL
+135 
-146 RRFRPYNLMPA
+146 
-157 AVKPSYG
+157 
-164 MAEAV
+164 
-169 VYLAT
+169 
-174 TKAGSP
+174 
-180 PTSTEFDA
+180 
-188 DSLAR
+188 
-193 GHAELSTF
+193 
-201 ETERATRLIRYH
+201 
-213 SDDKEPLLRIVDPDS
+213 
-228 NIELGPGRIGEI
+228 
-240 WIHGK
+240 
-245 NVSTGYH
+245 
-252 NADDALN
+252 
-259 RDKFQASIREA
+259 
-270 SAGTPRSPWLRTG
+270 
-283 DLGFI
+283 
-288 VGDEFYIVGRMK
+288 
-300 DLIIQ
+300 
-305 DGVNHYPDDIETTVK
+305 
-320 EFTGGRVAAFSVSDD
+320 
-335 GVEHL
+335 
-340 VIAAEVRTEHGP
+340 
-352 DKVTIMDFSTIKR
+352 
-365 LVVSALS
+365 
-372 KLHGLHVT
+372 
-380 DFLLVPPGALP
+380 
-391 KTTSGKISRAA
+391 
-402 CAKQYGANKLQRS
+402 
-415 SNVPMTDGSV
+415 
-425 TADKLQKWFR
+425 
-435 EYLSTHIECHPN
+435 
-447 EVSLD
+447 
-452 VPIRDLGLKSID
+452 
-464 VLAIPGD
+464 
-471 LGDRFGFCIPD
+471 
-482 LAVWDNPS
+482 
-490 ANDLID
+490 
-496 SLLNQRSADSLRESH
+496 
-511 GHADRNTQG
+511 
-520 RGSINEPVAVIGVG
+520 
-534 CRFPGDIDGP
+534 PGDIDGP

-1181 VQAREDEVAPM
+1181 VQAREDDVAPM

-1818 PHR
+1818 PHP

>member
-1 MQYTSGST
+1 MVS
-9 ANPRGVVLSMRNVT
+9 RVLVHAYRV
-23 ENVDQIIRNYFRH
+23 
-36 EGGAPRLPSSVVS
+36 SS
-49 WLPLYHDM
+49 
-57 GLMVG
+57 
-62 LFIPLFVGCPVILTS
+62 
-77 PEAFI
+77 
-82 RKPARWMQLLAKHQA
+82 
-97 PFSAAPNFAF
+97 
-107 DLAVAKTSEEDMA
+107 
-120 GLDLGHVN
+120 
-128 TIINGAE
+128 
-135 QVQPNTITKFL
+135 
-146 RRFRPYNLMPA
+146 
-157 AVKPSYG
+157 
-164 MAEAV
+164 
-169 VYLAT
+169 
-174 TKAGSP
+174 
-180 PTSTEFDA
+180 
-188 DSLAR
+188 
-193 GHAELSTF
+193 
-201 ETERATRLIRYH
+201 
-213 SDDKEPLLRIVDPDS
+213 
-228 NIELGPGRIGEI
+228 
-240 WIHGK
+240 
-245 NVSTGYH
+245 
-252 NADDALN
+252 
-259 RDKFQASIREA
+259 
-270 SAGTPRSPWLRTG
+270 
-283 DLGFI
+283 
-288 VGDEFYIVGRMK
+288 
-300 DLIIQ
+300 
-305 DGVNHYPDDIETTVK
+305 
-320 EFTGGRVAAFSVSDD
+320 
-335 GVEHL
+335 
-340 VIAAEVRTEHGP
+340 
-352 DKVTIMDFSTIKR
+352 
-365 LVVSALS
+365 
-372 KLHGLHVT
+372 
-380 DFLLVPPGALP
+380 
-391 KTTSGKISRAA
+391 
-402 CAKQYGANKLQRS
+402 
-415 SNVPMTDGSV
+415 
-425 TADKLQKWFR
+425 
-435 EYLSTHIECHPN
+435 N

-1621 DSSDALPQNADM
+1621 DSSDALPQNADV

-1818 PHR
+1818 PHP

>member
-1 MQYTSGST
+1 MVS
-9 ANPRGVVLSMRNVT
+9 RVLV
-23 ENVDQIIRNYFRH
+23 
-36 EGGAPRLPSSVVS
+36 
-49 WLPLYHDM
+49 
-57 GLMVG
+57 
-62 LFIPLFVGCPVILTS
+62 
-77 PEAFI
+77 
-82 RKPARWMQLLAKHQA
+82 
-97 PFSAAPNFAF
+97 
-107 DLAVAKTSEEDMA
+107 
-120 GLDLGHVN
+120 
-128 TIINGAE
+128 
-135 QVQPNTITKFL
+135 
-146 RRFRPYNLMPA
+146 
-157 AVKPSYG
+157 
-164 MAEAV
+164 
-169 VYLAT
+169 
-174 TKAGSP
+174 
-180 PTSTEFDA
+180 
-188 DSLAR
+188 
-193 GHAELSTF
+193 HA
-201 ETERATRLIRYH
+201 Y
-213 SDDKEPLLRIVDPDS
+213 
-228 NIELGPGRIGEI
+228 
-240 WIHGK
+240 
-245 NVSTGYH
+245 
-252 NADDALN
+252 
-259 RDKFQASIREA
+259 
-270 SAGTPRSPWLRTG
+270 
-283 DLGFI
+283 
-288 VGDEFYIVGRMK
+288 
-300 DLIIQ
+300 
-305 DGVNHYPDDIETTVK
+305 
-320 EFTGGRVAAFSVSDD
+320 RV
-335 GVEHL
+335 
-340 VIAAEVRTEHGP
+340 
-352 DKVTIMDFSTIKR
+352 
-365 LVVSALS
+365 
-372 KLHGLHVT
+372 
-380 DFLLVPPGALP
+380 
-391 KTTSGKISRAA
+391 
-402 CAKQYGANKLQRS
+402 S
-415 SNVPMTDGSV
+415 SNE
-425 TADKLQKWFR
+425 A
-435 EYLSTHIECHPN
+435 
-447 EVSLD
+447 SLD

-1818 PHR
+1818 PHP

>member
-1 MQYTSGST
+1 MVS
-9 ANPRGVVLSMRNVT
+9 RVLVHAYRV
-23 ENVDQIIRNYFRH
+23 
-36 EGGAPRLPSSVVS
+36 SS
-49 WLPLYHDM
+49 
-57 GLMVG
+57 
-62 LFIPLFVGCPVILTS
+62 
-77 PEAFI
+77 
-82 RKPARWMQLLAKHQA
+82 
-97 PFSAAPNFAF
+97 
-107 DLAVAKTSEEDMA
+107 
-120 GLDLGHVN
+120 
-128 TIINGAE
+128 
-135 QVQPNTITKFL
+135 
-146 RRFRPYNLMPA
+146 
-157 AVKPSYG
+157 
-164 MAEAV
+164 
-169 VYLAT
+169 
-174 TKAGSP
+174 
-180 PTSTEFDA
+180 
-188 DSLAR
+188 
-193 GHAELSTF
+193 
-201 ETERATRLIRYH
+201 
-213 SDDKEPLLRIVDPDS
+213 
-228 NIELGPGRIGEI
+228 
-240 WIHGK
+240 
-245 NVSTGYH
+245 
-252 NADDALN
+252 
-259 RDKFQASIREA
+259 
-270 SAGTPRSPWLRTG
+270 
-283 DLGFI
+283 
-288 VGDEFYIVGRMK
+288 
-300 DLIIQ
+300 
-305 DGVNHYPDDIETTVK
+305 
-320 EFTGGRVAAFSVSDD
+320 
-335 GVEHL
+335 
-340 VIAAEVRTEHGP
+340 
-352 DKVTIMDFSTIKR
+352 
-365 LVVSALS
+365 
-372 KLHGLHVT
+372 
-380 DFLLVPPGALP
+380 
-391 KTTSGKISRAA
+391 
-402 CAKQYGANKLQRS
+402 
-415 SNVPMTDGSV
+415 
-425 TADKLQKWFR
+425 
-435 EYLSTHIECHPN
+435 N

-1633 IVETVSNAII
+1633 IVETVSNEII

-1818 PHR
+1818 PHP

>member
-1 MQYTSGST
+1 MVS
-9 ANPRGVVLSMRNVT
+9 RVLVHAYRV
-23 ENVDQIIRNYFRH
+23 
-36 EGGAPRLPSSVVS
+36 SS
-49 WLPLYHDM
+49 
-57 GLMVG
+57 
-62 LFIPLFVGCPVILTS
+62 
-77 PEAFI
+77 
-82 RKPARWMQLLAKHQA
+82 
-97 PFSAAPNFAF
+97 
-107 DLAVAKTSEEDMA
+107 
-120 GLDLGHVN
+120 
-128 TIINGAE
+128 
-135 QVQPNTITKFL
+135 
-146 RRFRPYNLMPA
+146 
-157 AVKPSYG
+157 
-164 MAEAV
+164 
-169 VYLAT
+169 
-174 TKAGSP
+174 
-180 PTSTEFDA
+180 
-188 DSLAR
+188 
-193 GHAELSTF
+193 
-201 ETERATRLIRYH
+201 
-213 SDDKEPLLRIVDPDS
+213 
-228 NIELGPGRIGEI
+228 
-240 WIHGK
+240 
-245 NVSTGYH
+245 
-252 NADDALN
+252 
-259 RDKFQASIREA
+259 
-270 SAGTPRSPWLRTG
+270 
-283 DLGFI
+283 
-288 VGDEFYIVGRMK
+288 
-300 DLIIQ
+300 
-305 DGVNHYPDDIETTVK
+305 
-320 EFTGGRVAAFSVSDD
+320 
-335 GVEHL
+335 
-340 VIAAEVRTEHGP
+340 
-352 DKVTIMDFSTIKR
+352 
-365 LVVSALS
+365 
-372 KLHGLHVT
+372 
-380 DFLLVPPGALP
+380 
-391 KTTSGKISRAA
+391 
-402 CAKQYGANKLQRS
+402 
-415 SNVPMTDGSV
+415 
-425 TADKLQKWFR
+425 
-435 EYLSTHIECHPN
+435 N

-1000 SLVSTRSVF
+1000 SLVRTRSVF

-1818 PHR
+1818 PHP

>member
-1 MQYTSGST
+1 
-9 ANPRGVVLSMRNVT
+9 
-23 ENVDQIIRNYFRH
+23 
-36 EGGAPRLPSSVVS
+36 
-49 WLPLYHDM
+49 
-57 GLMVG
+57 
-62 LFIPLFVGCPVILTS
+62 
-77 PEAFI
+77 
-82 RKPARWMQLLAKHQA
+82 
-97 PFSAAPNFAF
+97 
-107 DLAVAKTSEEDMA
+107 
-120 GLDLGHVN
+120 
-128 TIINGAE
+128 
-135 QVQPNTITKFL
+135 
-146 RRFRPYNLMPA
+146 
-157 AVKPSYG
+157 
-164 MAEAV
+164 
-169 VYLAT
+169 
-174 TKAGSP
+174 
-180 PTSTEFDA
+180 
-188 DSLAR
+188 
-193 GHAELSTF
+193 
-201 ETERATRLIRYH
+201 
-213 SDDKEPLLRIVDPDS
+213 
-228 NIELGPGRIGEI
+228 
-240 WIHGK
+240 
-245 NVSTGYH
+245 
-252 NADDALN
+252 
-259 RDKFQASIREA
+259 
-270 SAGTPRSPWLRTG
+270 
-283 DLGFI
+283 
-288 VGDEFYIVGRMK
+288 
-300 DLIIQ
+300 
-305 DGVNHYPDDIETTVK
+305 
-320 EFTGGRVAAFSVSDD
+320 
-335 GVEHL
+335 
-340 VIAAEVRTEHGP
+340 
-352 DKVTIMDFSTIKR
+352 
-365 LVVSALS
+365 
-372 KLHGLHVT
+372 
-380 DFLLVPPGALP
+380 
-391 KTTSGKISRAA
+391 
-402 CAKQYGANKLQRS
+402 
-415 SNVPMTDGSV
+415 MTDGSV

-658 TGGSSSIIAN
+658 TGGSSTIIAN

-1818 PHR
+1818 PHP

>member
-1 MQYTSGST
+1 MVS
-9 ANPRGVVLSMRNVT
+9 RVLVHAYRV
-23 ENVDQIIRNYFRH
+23 
-36 EGGAPRLPSSVVS
+36 SS
-49 WLPLYHDM
+49 
-57 GLMVG
+57 
-62 LFIPLFVGCPVILTS
+62 
-77 PEAFI
+77 
-82 RKPARWMQLLAKHQA
+82 
-97 PFSAAPNFAF
+97 
-107 DLAVAKTSEEDMA
+107 
-120 GLDLGHVN
+120 
-128 TIINGAE
+128 
-135 QVQPNTITKFL
+135 
-146 RRFRPYNLMPA
+146 
-157 AVKPSYG
+157 
-164 MAEAV
+164 
-169 VYLAT
+169 
-174 TKAGSP
+174 
-180 PTSTEFDA
+180 
-188 DSLAR
+188 
-193 GHAELSTF
+193 
-201 ETERATRLIRYH
+201 
-213 SDDKEPLLRIVDPDS
+213 
-228 NIELGPGRIGEI
+228 
-240 WIHGK
+240 
-245 NVSTGYH
+245 
-252 NADDALN
+252 
-259 RDKFQASIREA
+259 
-270 SAGTPRSPWLRTG
+270 
-283 DLGFI
+283 
-288 VGDEFYIVGRMK
+288 
-300 DLIIQ
+300 
-305 DGVNHYPDDIETTVK
+305 
-320 EFTGGRVAAFSVSDD
+320 
-335 GVEHL
+335 
-340 VIAAEVRTEHGP
+340 
-352 DKVTIMDFSTIKR
+352 
-365 LVVSALS
+365 
-372 KLHGLHVT
+372 
-380 DFLLVPPGALP
+380 
-391 KTTSGKISRAA
+391 
-402 CAKQYGANKLQRS
+402 
-415 SNVPMTDGSV
+415 
-425 TADKLQKWFR
+425 
-435 EYLSTHIECHPN
+435 N

-1610 HSVYSLTLPGF
+1610 HSVYPLTLPGF

-1818 PHR
+1818 PHP

>member
-1 MQYTSGST
+1 MVS
-9 ANPRGVVLSMRNVT
+9 RVLVHAYRV
-23 ENVDQIIRNYFRH
+23 
-36 EGGAPRLPSSVVS
+36 SS
-49 WLPLYHDM
+49 
-57 GLMVG
+57 
-62 LFIPLFVGCPVILTS
+62 
-77 PEAFI
+77 
-82 RKPARWMQLLAKHQA
+82 
-97 PFSAAPNFAF
+97 
-107 DLAVAKTSEEDMA
+107 
-120 GLDLGHVN
+120 
-128 TIINGAE
+128 
-135 QVQPNTITKFL
+135 
-146 RRFRPYNLMPA
+146 
-157 AVKPSYG
+157 
-164 MAEAV
+164 
-169 VYLAT
+169 
-174 TKAGSP
+174 
-180 PTSTEFDA
+180 
-188 DSLAR
+188 
-193 GHAELSTF
+193 
-201 ETERATRLIRYH
+201 
-213 SDDKEPLLRIVDPDS
+213 
-228 NIELGPGRIGEI
+228 
-240 WIHGK
+240 
-245 NVSTGYH
+245 
-252 NADDALN
+252 
-259 RDKFQASIREA
+259 
-270 SAGTPRSPWLRTG
+270 
-283 DLGFI
+283 
-288 VGDEFYIVGRMK
+288 
-300 DLIIQ
+300 
-305 DGVNHYPDDIETTVK
+305 
-320 EFTGGRVAAFSVSDD
+320 
-335 GVEHL
+335 
-340 VIAAEVRTEHGP
+340 
-352 DKVTIMDFSTIKR
+352 
-365 LVVSALS
+365 
-372 KLHGLHVT
+372 
-380 DFLLVPPGALP
+380 
-391 KTTSGKISRAA
+391 
-402 CAKQYGANKLQRS
+402 
-415 SNVPMTDGSV
+415 
-425 TADKLQKWFR
+425 
-435 EYLSTHIECHPN
+435 N

-1281 ASADYWARH
+1281 AAADYWARH

-1818 PHR
+1818 PHP

>member
-1 MQYTSGST
+1 
-9 ANPRGVVLSMRNVT
+9 
-23 ENVDQIIRNYFRH
+23 
-36 EGGAPRLPSSVVS
+36 
-49 WLPLYHDM
+49 
-57 GLMVG
+57 
-62 LFIPLFVGCPVILTS
+62 
-77 PEAFI
+77 
-82 RKPARWMQLLAKHQA
+82 
-97 PFSAAPNFAF
+97 
-107 DLAVAKTSEEDMA
+107 
-120 GLDLGHVN
+120 
-128 TIINGAE
+128 
-135 QVQPNTITKFL
+135 
-146 RRFRPYNLMPA
+146 
-157 AVKPSYG
+157 
-164 MAEAV
+164 
-169 VYLAT
+169 
-174 TKAGSP
+174 
-180 PTSTEFDA
+180 
-188 DSLAR
+188 
-193 GHAELSTF
+193 
-201 ETERATRLIRYH
+201 
-213 SDDKEPLLRIVDPDS
+213 
-228 NIELGPGRIGEI
+228 
-240 WIHGK
+240 
-245 NVSTGYH
+245 
-252 NADDALN
+252 
-259 RDKFQASIREA
+259 
-270 SAGTPRSPWLRTG
+270 
-283 DLGFI
+283 
-288 VGDEFYIVGRMK
+288 
-300 DLIIQ
+300 
-305 DGVNHYPDDIETTVK
+305 
-320 EFTGGRVAAFSVSDD
+320 
-335 GVEHL
+335 
-340 VIAAEVRTEHGP
+340 
-352 DKVTIMDFSTIKR
+352 
-365 LVVSALS
+365 
-372 KLHGLHVT
+372 
-380 DFLLVPPGALP
+380 
-391 KTTSGKISRAA
+391 
-402 CAKQYGANKLQRS
+402 
-415 SNVPMTDGSV
+415 MTDGSV

-471 LGDRFGFCIPD
+471 LGDRFWFCIPD

-1122 LYRLLMSWGV
+1122 LYRLVMSWGV

-1533 LFLQACDAGRDAD
+1533 VFLQACDAGRDAD

-1818 PHR
+1818 PHP

>member
-1 MQYTSGST
+1 
-9 ANPRGVVLSMRNVT
+9 
-23 ENVDQIIRNYFRH
+23 
-36 EGGAPRLPSSVVS
+36 
-49 WLPLYHDM
+49 
-57 GLMVG
+57 
-62 LFIPLFVGCPVILTS
+62 
-77 PEAFI
+77 
-82 RKPARWMQLLAKHQA
+82 
-97 PFSAAPNFAF
+97 
-107 DLAVAKTSEEDMA
+107 
-120 GLDLGHVN
+120 
-128 TIINGAE
+128 
-135 QVQPNTITKFL
+135 
-146 RRFRPYNLMPA
+146 
-157 AVKPSYG
+157 
-164 MAEAV
+164 
-169 VYLAT
+169 
-174 TKAGSP
+174 
-180 PTSTEFDA
+180 
-188 DSLAR
+188 
-193 GHAELSTF
+193 
-201 ETERATRLIRYH
+201 
-213 SDDKEPLLRIVDPDS
+213 
-228 NIELGPGRIGEI
+228 
-240 WIHGK
+240 
-245 NVSTGYH
+245 
-252 NADDALN
+252 
-259 RDKFQASIREA
+259 
-270 SAGTPRSPWLRTG
+270 
-283 DLGFI
+283 
-288 VGDEFYIVGRMK
+288 
-300 DLIIQ
+300 
-305 DGVNHYPDDIETTVK
+305 
-320 EFTGGRVAAFSVSDD
+320 
-335 GVEHL
+335 
-340 VIAAEVRTEHGP
+340 
-352 DKVTIMDFSTIKR
+352 
-365 LVVSALS
+365 
-372 KLHGLHVT
+372 
-380 DFLLVPPGALP
+380 
-391 KTTSGKISRAA
+391 
-402 CAKQYGANKLQRS
+402 
-415 SNVPMTDGSV
+415 MTDGSV

-1424 RLAGRSADEQLAAAI
+1424 RLAVRSADEQLAAAI

>member
-1 MQYTSGST
+1 MVS
-9 ANPRGVVLSMRNVT
+9 RVLVHAYRV
-23 ENVDQIIRNYFRH
+23 
-36 EGGAPRLPSSVVS
+36 SS
-49 WLPLYHDM
+49 
-57 GLMVG
+57 
-62 LFIPLFVGCPVILTS
+62 
-77 PEAFI
+77 
-82 RKPARWMQLLAKHQA
+82 
-97 PFSAAPNFAF
+97 
-107 DLAVAKTSEEDMA
+107 
-120 GLDLGHVN
+120 
-128 TIINGAE
+128 
-135 QVQPNTITKFL
+135 
-146 RRFRPYNLMPA
+146 
-157 AVKPSYG
+157 
-164 MAEAV
+164 
-169 VYLAT
+169 
-174 TKAGSP
+174 
-180 PTSTEFDA
+180 
-188 DSLAR
+188 
-193 GHAELSTF
+193 
-201 ETERATRLIRYH
+201 
-213 SDDKEPLLRIVDPDS
+213 
-228 NIELGPGRIGEI
+228 
-240 WIHGK
+240 
-245 NVSTGYH
+245 
-252 NADDALN
+252 
-259 RDKFQASIREA
+259 
-270 SAGTPRSPWLRTG
+270 
-283 DLGFI
+283 
-288 VGDEFYIVGRMK
+288 
-300 DLIIQ
+300 
-305 DGVNHYPDDIETTVK
+305 
-320 EFTGGRVAAFSVSDD
+320 
-335 GVEHL
+335 
-340 VIAAEVRTEHGP
+340 
-352 DKVTIMDFSTIKR
+352 
-365 LVVSALS
+365 
-372 KLHGLHVT
+372 
-380 DFLLVPPGALP
+380 
-391 KTTSGKISRAA
+391 
-402 CAKQYGANKLQRS
+402 
-415 SNVPMTDGSV
+415 
-425 TADKLQKWFR
+425 
-435 EYLSTHIECHPN
+435 N

-775 LTGSAVNQDGKSN
+775 LTGSAVNQGGKSN

-1818 PHR
+1818 PHP

>member
-1 MQYTSGST
+1 
-9 ANPRGVVLSMRNVT
+9 
-23 ENVDQIIRNYFRH
+23 
-36 EGGAPRLPSSVVS
+36 
-49 WLPLYHDM
+49 
-57 GLMVG
+57 
-62 LFIPLFVGCPVILTS
+62 
-77 PEAFI
+77 
-82 RKPARWMQLLAKHQA
+82 
-97 PFSAAPNFAF
+97 
-107 DLAVAKTSEEDMA
+107 
-120 GLDLGHVN
+120 
-128 TIINGAE
+128 
-135 QVQPNTITKFL
+135 
-146 RRFRPYNLMPA
+146 
-157 AVKPSYG
+157 
-164 MAEAV
+164 
-169 VYLAT
+169 
-174 TKAGSP
+174 
-180 PTSTEFDA
+180 
-188 DSLAR
+188 
-193 GHAELSTF
+193 
-201 ETERATRLIRYH
+201 
-213 SDDKEPLLRIVDPDS
+213 
-228 NIELGPGRIGEI
+228 
-240 WIHGK
+240 
-245 NVSTGYH
+245 
-252 NADDALN
+252 
-259 RDKFQASIREA
+259 
-270 SAGTPRSPWLRTG
+270 
-283 DLGFI
+283 
-288 VGDEFYIVGRMK
+288 
-300 DLIIQ
+300 
-305 DGVNHYPDDIETTVK
+305 
-320 EFTGGRVAAFSVSDD
+320 
-335 GVEHL
+335 
-340 VIAAEVRTEHGP
+340 
-352 DKVTIMDFSTIKR
+352 
-365 LVVSALS
+365 
-372 KLHGLHVT
+372 
-380 DFLLVPPGALP
+380 
-391 KTTSGKISRAA
+391 
-402 CAKQYGANKLQRS
+402 
-415 SNVPMTDGSV
+415 MTDGSV

-1181 VQAREDEVAPM
+1181 VQDREDEVAPM

-1818 PHR
+1818 PHP